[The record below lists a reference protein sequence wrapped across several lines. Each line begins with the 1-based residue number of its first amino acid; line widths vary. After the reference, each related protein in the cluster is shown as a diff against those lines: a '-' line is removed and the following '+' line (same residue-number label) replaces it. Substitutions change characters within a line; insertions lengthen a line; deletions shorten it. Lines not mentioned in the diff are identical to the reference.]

1 MDLREDKSDL
11 LNVSQAMSDF
21 TEQQLPLDDNFATKP
36 AQAKSRTPSK
46 KPKTA
51 TGKKPLAR
59 TQEADDKKNSGRAS
73 QRSISKTDAGGGA
86 QNSAKSLA
94 KNKK

>member
-1 MDLREDKSDL
+1 MSKVDLCEVKSDL

-21 TEQQLPLDDNFATKP
+21 TEHQLPLDDNFATKP
-36 AQAKSRTPSK
+36 EQAKSRTPSK

-59 TQEADDKKNSGRAS
+59 TQEADDKKNSVQLS
-73 QRSISKTDAGGGA
+73 QRSISKTYASGGA
-86 QNSAKSLA
+86 
-94 KNKK
+94 